1 MDNIIKENS
10 IIIGAGPCGMS
21 AAIELQNKG
30 INPLIIEKG
39 NIADTIYRYPTH
51 QTFFSSS
58 EKLEIGD
65 VAFITAKQKPVR
77 LDALAYYRSVADRKK
92 LRVSNY
98 EKVTTIQKK
107 SGHFIIRTSKA
118 RVYEAEH
125 VIVATGYYDQP
136 NELNIPGEE
145 LPKVSHYFK
154 EAHPFYRKDVTV
166 IGGKNSAVDA
176 ALELHKAGAN
186 VTVLYRGSSY
196 SASIKPW
203 ILPLLEG
210 LVEKN
215 EVSFYFNAEVLGID
229 ERTLTYA
236 VDGQQQTIA
245 NDFVF
250 AMTGYHPD
258 YALLRSAGTEI
269 NSENGCPTFNSDTYE
284 TNVPGL
290 YIAGV
295 VAAGKNNNS
304 IFIENGRFHGEFIAN
319 HIASK
324 N

>member
-1 MDNIIKENS
+1 MNNIIKEKT

-30 INPLIIEKG
+30 IDPLIIEKG

-77 LDALAYYRSVADRKK
+77 LDALAYYRSVAERKK
-92 LRVSNY
+92 LRINNY
-98 EKVTTIQKK
+98 ETVMTIYKER
-107 SGHFIIRTSKA
+107 GHFVIRTSKDLI
-118 RVYEAEH
+118 YEAEH

-136 NELNIPGEE
+136 NQLNIPGEE

-154 EAHPFYRKDVTV
+154 EAHPFYQKNVTV

-196 SASIKPW
+196 STSIKPW

-210 LVEKN
+210 LVVKD
-215 EVSFYFNAEVLGID
+215 EVSLFFNAQVLEIG
-229 ERTLTYA
+229 ENTVTYS
-236 VDGQQQTIA
+236 VQNQKQTIA

-258 YALLRSAGTEI
+258 YALLRSAGAEI
-269 NSENGCPTFNSDTYE
+269 NTENGCPAHNPDTYE

-295 VAAGKNNNS
+295 VAAGKNNNR
-304 IFIENGRFHGEFIAN
+304 IFIENGRFHGEAIAD
-319 HIASK
+319 HIISK
-324 N
+324 K